1 MTEVFLKSQTRL
13 VRILAIGIFC
23 LLASFVVAQS
33 PYPVKIGILKGDK
46 IRSASVSLVSGSYE
60 CVGDGKMLVGISAE
74 QRLSFAPKGN
84 LVNVRI
90 DGKDLGSFNRVVVKS
105 TKWDSTCRLTY
116 TNSAGTSKKRVY
128 NDHLIVRS
136 NGTNLNLINETEL
149 ERYVAGVC
157 EAEAGKGHELEYY
170 KVQAIISR
178 TYALANMHRH
188 NSDGFNLCDQVHC
201 QVYHGKPKHD
211 ENIVIATYATKG
223 HVLVDAD
230 INFVT
235 AAFHSNCGGHTMN
248 AEHVWSKPLPYLV
261 GRPDTFCL
269 VMPHSHWEK
278 SIRKDHWQSYFAE
291 NNDNSMR
298 AIRDSL
304 SRMDYYPAAKSMFFA
319 DTSTTIKMT
328 KLRQD
333 FKLRSA
339 FFAVSQDADS
349 VRLTGRGFG
358 HGVGLCQEGAMRMA
372 TLGYSSNDILHFYY
386 KDVHLIDKEHLVFFR
401 EDAP

>member
-13 VRILAIGIFC
+13 VRTFLTGIF
-23 LLASFVVAQS
+23 LIVVSLITAQS
-33 PYPVKIGILKGDK
+33 PVPMKIGILKGDR
-46 IRSASVSLVSGSYE
+46 IRSAAVSPVSGGYE
-60 CVGDGKMLVGISAE
+60 CVGDGNVKATLSAE
-74 QRLSFAPKGN
+74 QRVSLAPKGS
-84 LVNVRI
+84 LVNLKI
-90 DGKDLGSFNRVVVKS
+90 DGKDMGSFNRVVIKSVKWES
-105 TKWDSTCRLTY
+105 TFRLTY

-128 NDHLIVRS
+128 NDHLVVRS

-149 ERYVAGVC
+149 EHYVAGVV

-170 KVQAIISR
+170 KVQSIISR

-188 NSDGFNLCDQVHC
+188 NSDGYNLCDQVHC
-201 QVYHGKPKHD
+201 QVYHGKPRHD
-211 ENIVIATYATKG
+211 ENIVLGTYATKG

-278 SIRKDHWQSYFAE
+278 TIRKDHWQSYFAE
-291 NNDNSMR
+291 NNDASMR
-298 AIRDSL
+298 LVKDSL
-304 SRMDYYPAAKSMFFA
+304 SRMDYYPASKSVFFA
-319 DTSTTIKMT
+319 DSTTTIKMT

-372 TLGYSSNDILHFYY
+372 VLGYSCNDILHFYY
-386 KDVHLIDKEHLVFFR
+386 KDVHLIDKEHLLFFR